1 MVRWYTQNGT
11 TLMRYGTVVR
21 FEGRVV
27 RSKGTV
33 VRSERMVVQWHGGTV
48 VQWLAGG

>member
-1 MVRWYTQNGT
+1 MARWYIQNGT

-21 FEGRVV
+21 FEG
-27 RSKGTV
+27 TV
-33 VRSERMVVQWHGGTV
+33 VGSERMVVQWHGGTV